1 MFKNSVHKT
10 NTCWSVAILA
20 QDKPIGG
27 SFAPVGQI
35 AFVECM
41 SQALVIAAADV
52 DFYHTGVF
60 LDYLPQSILV
70 ATLVVGV
77 ILLLLWIIILGR
89 RHDASPTQVVLATP
103 LVLHEGFAHGPYA
116 RRT

>member
-1 MFKNSVHKT
+1 MQLSTRSVISGLSRLFFLFIYMFKNSVHKT

-20 QDKPIGG
+20 QDRPIGG

-60 LDYLPQSILV
+60 LDSLPQSILV
-70 ATLVVGV
+70 ATLVLGV
-77 ILLLLWIIILGR
+77 IL
-89 RHDASPTQVVLATP
+89 
-103 LVLHEGFAHGPYA
+103 
-116 RRT
+116 